1 MLLLETVSKKRTKK
15 YSIMERDYRA
25 VAQSWLDGSY
35 DEATKQEVRALMSGD
50 PAALE
55 DAFYRN
61 LEFGTGGL
69 RGIMGAGTNRMNRYT
84 VGMATQGLANYIRKH
99 HPVAGTCLCISHD
112 NRNHSREFALI
123 TADVLSANGFDV
135 YIFDSLRPTPELSY
149 AVRLKKAVAGVMI
162 TASHNPKE
170 YNGYK
175 VFWSDGG
182 QVTSPVDKEIVA
194 EVNRI
199 GSPAEVRFV
208 PGEDAGII
216 RTMGEDVDSAYLKDI
231 LSLTLSP
238 ESVARHNDIRIVYTP
253 LHGTGVRLVPR
264 ALDMLG
270 FKNVFH
276 VPEQDV
282 NDGDFP
288 TVKSPNPEE
297 PSALKM
303 ALETAERNSADIV
316 LATDPDA
323 DRVGVAVRDGNG
335 KMILLNGNQ
344 TASILTYYILTRW
357 KELGKLSCRNEPGML
372 SSWNPYIVKTIV
384 TTGLLKAI
392 ASDFGVRTY
401 DVLTGFKYI
410 AEVVKENE
418 GRAVFV
424 CGGEESYGFNVG
436 EFVRDKDA
444 VISCSMVAE
453 AAAWAA
459 DRGKTLYGLLEE
471 IYSKYGYYRE
481 KLLSYTMKGK
491 SGLEKIASLMAKF
504 RAVPLKSVGGAPVA
518 RVIDY
523 SEPEKTGLPSS
534 NVLQYVAEDG
544 TVLTV
549 RPSGTEP
556 KIKFY
561 IGLSEKADGCSL
573 TDAAVRADERIA
585 AIENE
590 VNAMVS

>member
-25 VAQSWLDGSY
+25 VAQSWLDGGY
-35 DEATKQEVRALMSGD
+35 DEATKQEVRALMAGD

-199 GSPAEVRFV
+199 GSPVEVRFV

-253 LHGTGVRLVPR
+253 LHGTGVRLVQR

-357 KELGKLSCRNEPGML
+357 KELGKLSCR
-372 SSWNPYIVKTIV
+372 NPYIVKTIV

-504 RAVPLKSVGGAPVA
+504 RAVPLKSVGGAPVV

-523 SEPEKTGLPSS
+523 AEPEKTGLPSS

-561 IGLSEKADGCSL
+561 IGLSERADGCSL
-573 TDAAVRADERIA
+573 ADAAVRADERIA